1 MSDALQPD
9 AAPEPARRRRWPR
22 VLLVV
27 SLAFNLLFV
36 GLMAGALWVH
46 WHGGWGMAR
55 HHAFASS
62 VRRLVKELP
71 EDRRQTTE
79 ALLKRHRAEL
89 RPLRRAAHR
98 ARHAAFEAAKAAP
111 FDADLLQQRLDQMH
125 GAEAKMR
132 EAMGALAMDLMKT
145 LTVEERRRF
154 LRSVMRKRFGPRGRS
169 GADERWYPKEG
180 RSTPPN

>member
-9 AAPEPARRRRWPR
+9 TAPEPARRRRWPR

-36 GLMAGALWVH
+36 GLVAGALWVH
-46 WHGGWGMAR
+46 WHGGWGMGR

-71 EDRRQTTE
+71 EDRRKTTE

-89 RPLRRAAHR
+89 DPLRRAAHQ
-98 ARHAAFEAAKAAP
+98 ARHAAFEAARADP
-111 FDADLLQQRLDQMH
+111 FDADLLKQRIDQMH

-132 EAMGALAMDLMKT
+132 QAMGALAMDLMKN
-145 LTVEERRRF
+145 LSVEERRRF
-154 LRSVMRKRFGPRGRS
+154 LRRLMRKRFGPRGRP
-169 GADERWYPKEG
+169 GPGDRWHPKEG
-180 RSTPPN
+180 P